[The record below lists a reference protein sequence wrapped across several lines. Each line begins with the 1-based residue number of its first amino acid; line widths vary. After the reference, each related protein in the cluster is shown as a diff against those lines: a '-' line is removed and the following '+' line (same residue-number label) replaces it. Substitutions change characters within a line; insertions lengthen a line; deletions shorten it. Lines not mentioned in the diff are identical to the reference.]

1 MANKKKYKTTSENDK
16 ATEPSAAYHSLK
28 IFNSFEE
35 AEIFQIK
42 CVLKQSPAERI
53 KETVE
58 LILRA
63 YGLTR
68 EQLKERKRSNTI
80 TILRRE

>member
-1 MANKKKYKTTSENDK
+1 MAKKKKYKPSEEENK
-16 ATEPSAAYHSLK
+16 VNKPLASHSFK
-28 IFNSFEE
+28 IFSSFEE

-42 CVLKQSPAERI
+42 SILKQSPAQRI
-53 KETVE
+53 KDTVE

-68 EQLKERKRSNTI
+68 EQLKERKRDHKI